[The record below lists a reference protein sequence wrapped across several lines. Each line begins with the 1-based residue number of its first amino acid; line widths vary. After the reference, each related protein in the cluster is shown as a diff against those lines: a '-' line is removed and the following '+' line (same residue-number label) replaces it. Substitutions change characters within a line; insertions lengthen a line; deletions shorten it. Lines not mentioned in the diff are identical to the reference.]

1 MWVRREKPAAFRVLR
16 TAFPAPRAYLAC
28 HLGDR
33 RARPWPARHRPFFH
47 PPTRTRARLSRRGHT
62 AGRSS
67 LCPHRSLSTGAHFGV
82 SSCISMAASRRLAHR
97 CLYLDSCI
105 PTPCIPMPALRPNPG
120 HLTEC
125 GSLAG
130 PGPKLITCLEASMVL
145 RRQRGKWLQQRP
157 RELPASPDAEARR
170 APARR
175 IGAPLV
181 FCVRPHDDWLT
192 RRSSYP
198 HWPSSP
204 SEPTTSCSSCSLEFQ
219 PALAV
224 NAREQEIAPAAR
236 VAGSLLPL
244 RASGR

>member
-47 PPTRTRARLSRRGHT
+47 PPTRARARLSRRRHT

-67 LCPHRSLSTGAHFGV
+67 LCPHRSLCTGAHFGV

-145 RRQRGKWLQQRP
+145 RRQRGKWLQ
-157 RELPASPDAEARR
+157 AET
-170 APARR
+170 
-175 IGAPLV
+175 
-181 FCVRPHDDWLT
+181 T
-192 RRSSYP
+192 R
-198 HWPSSP
+198 
-204 SEPTTSCSSCSLEFQ
+204 T
-219 PALAV
+219 
-224 NAREQEIAPAAR
+224 AR
-236 VAGSLLPL
+236 V
-244 RASGR
+244 SGC

>member
-1 MWVRREKPAAFRVLR
+1 MDEEGEAGSFSSFEDCISSAQSF
-16 TAFPAPRAYLAC
+16 LAC
-28 HLGDR
+28 HHGDR
-33 RARPWPARHRPFFH
+33 RAHSWPARHQPFFH
-47 PPTRTRARLSRRGHT
+47 TPTHARARLSRRGHT

-67 LCPHRSLSTGAHFGV
+67 LCPRRSLCTGAHFGV
-82 SSCISMAASRRLAHR
+82 SSCISMAASLRLVHR

-130 PGPKLITCLEASMVL
+130 PGPKLTTCLAASMVL
-145 RRQRGKWLQQRP
+145 RRQRGKCQQQRP
-157 RELPASPDAEARR
+157 RELPASPDAEAGR

-181 FCVRPHDDWLT
+181 FCVRPRTDWLSP
-192 RRSSYP
+192 RNSHP
-198 HWPSSP
+198 HWLSSP
-204 SEPTTSCSSCSLEFQ
+204 SEPANSCSSYSLEFQ

-224 NAREQEIAPAAR
+224 NAREQGIAPAAR

-244 RASGR
+244 RTSGR